1 MAAVAAD
8 AVGDET
14 LLAQLRP
21 AGAAMAA
28 HAAAFVVMAHH
39 ALPDARLALA
49 DAWADGNDDT
59 AGLVP
64 GDDRSLGRAADGKPA
79 TLGRAIGMKV
89 AAAHA
94 RGLHGEHGL
103 AGTGGRIRKILERK
117 LAVAL
122 EHHAFHVVLS
132 WKIVAA
138 ARMPPPLPQ
147 DLYRSRQSARRRRE
161 PHR

>member
-1 MAAVAAD
+1 AGEIHPPQRPEGRAGAAGDRRPRLEGELVGQRHQGGCRHLEIIGMAAVAAD

-14 LLAQLRP
+14 LFAQLRP

-64 GDDRSLGRAADGKPA
+64 GDDRSLGRA
-79 TLGRAIGMKV
+79 
-89 AAAHA
+89 
-94 RGLHGEHGL
+94 
-103 AGTGGRIRKILERK
+103 
-117 LAVAL
+117 
-122 EHHAFHVVLS
+122 
-132 WKIVAA
+132 
-138 ARMPPPLPQ
+138 
-147 DLYRSRQSARRRRE
+147 
-161 PHR
+161 